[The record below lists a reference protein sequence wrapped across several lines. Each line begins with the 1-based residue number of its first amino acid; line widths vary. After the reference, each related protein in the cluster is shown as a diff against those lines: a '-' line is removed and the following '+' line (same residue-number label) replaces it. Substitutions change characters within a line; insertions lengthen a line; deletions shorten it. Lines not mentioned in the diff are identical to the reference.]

1 MADERKP
8 NEIKIVAWFM
18 AAKNVIKFLNDDT
31 TYKLGEAVIKASN
44 FEKFPLSKGNRV
56 EVGINEGIVT
66 FLRKQKSDAP
76 KQESHGSEEAYE
88 PTPEE
93 EAGPT
98 PKVEQK
104 VEPLNSTPVLSNGTT
119 NAKELTIYAIAANKK
134 VVKFTEIK
142 DDGWFQIAENI
153 QAQDYKVIGLEA
165 KNRVKVTFNDKLV
178 TSLVKVTS
186 EPAETTKTATSSSDN
201 AKVEPMAGSAVQP
214 PVQAPKKEWKPYNAQ
229 GKDDYWTNKF
239 EHDKVHFDVKESEK
253 QLSIE
258 AQCAVGQ
265 ACNLVGMVAAT
276 ISPAPTAN
284 VLNSMIKVIAEANHI
299 LIQELK
305 KK

>member
-1 MADERKP
+1 MEHKP
-8 NEIKIVAWFM
+8 NEVKTITWHLV
-18 AAKNVIKFLNDDT
+18 AKNLVKFVNDEK
-31 TYKLGEAVIKASN
+31 TYKLTDKVIAANDFVKY
-44 FEKFPLSKGNRV
+44 PLSKGTQV
-56 EVGINEGIVT
+56 EVGILNDTIT
-66 FLRKQKSDAP
+66 FLRKQKSEAP
-76 KQESHGSEEAYE
+76 KAESHGSEEAYE

-178 TSLVKVTS
+178 TSLVRVTS
-186 EPAETTKTATSSSDN
+186 EPAETTKTGSSSPDN
-201 AKVEPMAGSAVQP
+201 AKSEPMAGSAVQT
-214 PVQAPKKEWKPYNAQ
+214 PVQAPKKEWVPYKSQDTDARQN
-229 GKDDYWTNKF
+229 
-239 EHDKVHFDVKESEK
+239 
-253 QLSIE
+253 SIE
-258 AQCAVGQ
+258 CQAMINSACEIVGQ
-265 ACNLVGMVAAT
+265 VAASV
-276 ISPAPTAN
+276 SPAPTA
-284 VLNSMIKVIAEANHI
+284 SVINNMVRAIATENYN
-299 LIQELK
+299 LLQELK